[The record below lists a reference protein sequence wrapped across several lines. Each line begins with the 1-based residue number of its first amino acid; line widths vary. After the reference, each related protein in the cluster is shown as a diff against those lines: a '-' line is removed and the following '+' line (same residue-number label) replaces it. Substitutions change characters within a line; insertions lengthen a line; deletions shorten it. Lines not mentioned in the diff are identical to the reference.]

1 MRADFTENVAKK
13 NLDAIRPGDIARV
26 RKTFKVGDRI
36 KTETTDAFGGVH
48 IRSMKI
54 VRFLPYLVG
63 LLHKRTITYGDLVVY
78 VRSGEKPIKL
88 YEDVPQARRRRPAG
102 PEYRALGVM
111 R

>member
-36 KTETTDAFGGVH
+36 KTETMDAFGGVH
-48 IRSMKI
+48 IRNMKI
-54 VRFLPYLVG
+54 VRFLPYLVE

-78 VRSGEKPIKL
+78 ARSGEKPIKL

>member
-1 MRADFTENVAKK
+1 MRADCMENLAKK
-13 NLDAIRPGDIARV
+13 SVDAIRPGDIARV

-48 IRSMKI
+48 IRSLNI
-54 VRFLPYLVG
+54 VRFLPHLVE
-63 LLHKRTITYGDLVVY
+63 LQHQRTITYGDLVIY
-78 VRSGEKPIKL
+78 ARPGEKPIKL
-88 YEDVPQARRRRPAG
+88 YENAPQARRRRLAG

>member
-1 MRADFTENVAKK
+1 MRADFTENAAKK
-13 NLDAIRPGDIARV
+13 DLDAIRPGDIARV

-36 KTETTDAFGGVH
+36 KAETMDAFGGVH

-54 VRFLPYLVG
+54 VRFLPYLVE

-88 YEDVPQARRRRPAG
+88 YEDVPQARRRWPAG